1 MVRGESSTVAGVC
14 VRENS
19 NGCILLLIDYQN
31 HPEVNFKPGP
41 FYMGKW
47 GKPVNYIMVIW
58 TGKLDPS

>member
-1 MVRGESSTVAGVC
+1 MLVVVLVGKD
-14 VRENS
+14 S
-19 NGCILLLIDYQN
+19 NGCMLLSDSQN

-47 GKPVNYIMVIW
+47 GKPVNFVMVIW